1 MGIDPVA
8 AMGQRLVD
16 QPVRCTPEAS
26 MLYALG
32 TGFGRDPLDAA
43 ELRFIY
49 GPDLVA
55 VPTLAAQLAF
65 GGHGLLDRI
74 GVDMRQVVHAGQGVE
89 LHRPLPVAADL
100 LFDTSVAGIID
111 KGPGKGALVLLET
124 VLREKAGG
132 GVLATATSTAF
143 ARGDGGCGGPVGRR
157 QSVPTFPDLP
167 DRPPDHMDFFE
178 TRPDQALLFRL
189 NGDFNPLHAD
199 PARARTVGFDR
210 PILHGLCTYGICG
223 RAVLRHVLDYDAGR
237 FRALHIR
244 FAQPVFPGET
254 IVTRMWVEDGRVLFR
269 ADVHERRVPVVGA
282 GYALIEQ

>member
-8 AMGQRLVD
+8 AVGRRLVD
-16 QPVRCTPEAS
+16 QPVRCTPEMA

-32 TGFGRDPLDAA
+32 TGFGRDPLDRA
-43 ELRFIY
+43 ELRFVY
-49 GPDLVA
+49 ERDQVA

-65 GGHGLLDRI
+65 GGHGLLERI
-74 GVDMRQVVHAGQGVE
+74 GVDMRHVVHAGQGVE
-89 LHRPLPVAADL
+89 LHHPLPVDADL
-100 LFDTSVAGIID
+100 LFDTGIAGIID

-124 VLREKAGG
+124 RLRERAGG
-132 GVLATATSTAF
+132 LLLATATSTAF
-143 ARGDGGCGGPVGRR
+143 ARGDGGCGGPVGR
-157 QSVPTFPDLP
+157 QQTAPVFPDLP
-167 DRPPDHMDFFE
+167 EWRPDHMDFFP

-189 NGDFNPLHAD
+189 SGDFNPLHAD
-199 PARARTVGFDR
+199 PAMARAVGFDR

-237 FRALHIR
+237 LRALHVR

-254 IVTRMWVEDGRVLFR
+254 IITRMWVQEGRVLFW

-282 GYALIEQ
+282 GYALI